1 MTVKH
6 KHKRPLARW
15 GDNSMAVTWSP
26 QDVIHAFEP
35 YFKKAMETADQK
47 EKLAHSKVF
56 QDLMSKTGGTNPM
69 VPGMP
74 QTQPQ
79 DNQGMPQ

>member
-56 QDLMSKTGGTNPM
+56 QDLMSKTGNQM
-69 VPGMP
+69 VPGTP
-74 QTQPQ
+74 QQPQ
-79 DNQGMPQ
+79 ENQGMMNQ